1 MDNHLFETI
10 PNPIIHYNS
19 AWNITHANQAAV
31 DALGFTD
38 MKELINRNIFS
49 FIHPKDHY
57 HLKHIHKQLLRNT
70 DSASGLK
77 LSHTKITKEA
87 PSGLFLSQF
96 TKIDHP
102 SSGEHASYIE
112 SAFQIEETDDLS
124 DQIRLDLKK
133 TTILSE
139 NIHGL
144 EVFLIDE
151 DHNVHYKLG
160 RESFQQGWHKQLH
173 DAINFWEYFNPEV
186 IPVLKPLLT
195 IAFEQTPVI
204 KEFSFKEE
212 YFSIRFIP
220 SDLSSTKR
228 LCVVILQNITETKL
242 IEKKLKVSTRQ
253 AEEANH
259 AKDDFVAKMSHEIRT
274 PLNAITG
281 FTEQLEKTRLTN
293 KQANYTHIISNAS
306 RHLLSVINGILEL
319 SKNESGQNKN
329 ELIPF
334 KIGTILQ
341 DIDDVLKIK
350 YKQKNLE
357 FKIICESATE
367 EFLLGEPSKLRQILI
382 NLANNAIK
390 FTHKGSISI
399 ACRCI
404 KNTDNQK
411 TLRFE
416 VTDTGIGIDTEERKK
431 IFKPFHQVNIPK
443 GKKNGGSGLGLTIS
457 KDLIE
462 SMGSTIEL
470 DSTPGKGSTFKFA
483 LSFKKAGNSD
493 IKAYEKQTL
502 RIQLPLDKLRV
513 LFVDDDP
520 VNLLLGKLILDKY
533 KVKADFSNS
542 GSDALKKFRTDRYD
556 IIFLD
561 INMSDYNGMEIT
573 KHIREEEKRL
583 RDKQK
588 TRIIVMTANAMRKQI
603 ETYMQAGID
612 SIIIKPYREETLYQK
627 LVAFAAHVDTDFISF
642 ESKPVRGKT
651 TEFDLKNLLDYTQ
664 GDSEYTILMLDT
676 FIKSARFSL
685 KKIKSAYKA
694 NDYNAI
700 AEAAHKLIPS
710 VEQLG
715 LKTSS
720 RLLKRVEKRYF
731 KKETYRKDSSL
742 IESTIDELQKGIK
755 TIKRFKLKSSNKL
768 LK

>member
-1 MDNHLFETI
+1 MDNRLFETI
-10 PNPIIHYNS
+10 PNPIILYNS
-19 AWNITHANQAAV
+19 EWNITYANMAAI

-38 MKELINRNIFS
+38 IKGLIDKNIFS
-49 FIHPKDHY
+49 FIHPNDHH
-57 HLKHIHKQLLRNT
+57 HLKRIQKQLLHNT
-70 DSASGLK
+70 ASVSGLK
-77 LSHTKITKEA
+77 LSHTKITEET
-87 PSGLFLSQF
+87 PPGLFLSQF
-96 TKIDHP
+96 TKIADP
-102 SSGEHASYIE
+102 LSNEHASYIE
-112 SAFQIEETDDLS
+112 SAILMEETDGLS

-133 TTILSE
+133 YNILSE

-160 RESFQQGWHKQLH
+160 RESYQQGWHKQLH
-173 DAINFWEYFNPEV
+173 DGINFWRYFNPEI
-186 IPVLKPLLT
+186 IPVLNPLLQ

-204 KEFSFKEE
+204 KEFSFNEE

-228 LCVVILQNITETKL
+228 FCVVILQNITETKL

-293 KQANYTHIISNAS
+293 KQANYTQIISNAS

-319 SKNESGQNKN
+319 SKNELGQNKN
-329 ELIPF
+329 ELVPF
-334 KIGTILQ
+334 KIRTILQ

-350 YKQKNLE
+350 YEQKNLE
-357 FKIICESATE
+357 FKILCESETD

-390 FTHKGSISI
+390 FTRKGSISI
-399 ACRCI
+399 TCRCI

-416 VTDTGIGIDTEERKK
+416 VTDTGIGIDAEERKN
-431 IFKPFHQVNIPK
+431 IFKPFHRVGIPT
-443 GKKNGGSGLGLTIS
+443 GRKNGGSGLGLTIS

-470 DSTPGKGSTFKFA
+470 DSIPGEGSTFKFS
-483 LSFKKAGNSD
+483 LNFRKAGKSD
-493 IKAYEKQTL
+493 IQSYEKQTL
-502 RIQLPLDKLRV
+502 RKHLPLDQLRV

-533 KVKADFSNS
+533 RVKADFSNS
-542 GSDALKKFRTDRYD
+542 GTDALEMFKKGRYD

-561 INMSDYNGMEIT
+561 INMPDYTGMEIT
-573 KHIREEEKRL
+573 NRIRKEEKDL
-583 RDKQK
+583 ADKQK
-588 TRIIVMTANAMRKQI
+588 TRIIVMTANAMSKQI
-603 ETYMQAGID
+603 GTYVQSGID
-612 SIIIKPYREETLYQK
+612 SIIIKPYQEETLYRK
-627 LVAFAAHVDTDFISF
+627 LLAYATNVDKDFISF
-642 ESKPVRGKT
+642 KSKLPTGKS
-651 TEFDLKNLLDYTQ
+651 TEYDLKNLLDYTQ
-664 GDSEYTILMLDT
+664 GDPEYTILMLDT
-676 FIKSARFSL
+676 FLESARHSL
-685 KKIKSAYKA
+685 KMIKSAYKL

-720 RLLKRVEKRYF
+720 RLLRRIEQRYL
-731 KKETYRKDSSL
+731 KKKKFRKDASL
-742 IESTIDELQKGIK
+742 IESAIDELQKGIK
-755 TIKRFKLKSSNKL
+755 TIKRFKSKSIN
-768 LK
+768 